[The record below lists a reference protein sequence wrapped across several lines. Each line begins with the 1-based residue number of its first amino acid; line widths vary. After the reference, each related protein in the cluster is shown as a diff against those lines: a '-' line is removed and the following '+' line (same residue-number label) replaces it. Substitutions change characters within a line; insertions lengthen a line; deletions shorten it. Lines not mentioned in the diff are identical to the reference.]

1 VSVAND
7 ASLSSETSRN
17 WIAGAQV
24 QMGSSRCSDPATR
37 VRLIAWQKV
46 SAPELDALVWLTGDD
61 LSRTEVL
68 VFKAPLSSKD

>member
-1 VSVAND
+1 
-7 ASLSSETSRN
+7 
-17 WIAGAQV
+17 
-24 QMGSSRCSDPATR
+24 

-68 VFKAPLSSKD
+68 LFKTAPGSED